1 MIVLI
6 QKKLEDLN
14 LFNTI
19 YFKNFKVIGLK
30 YKFLKGGGLLM
41 VLTVYKWLVIGSYIQ
56 YNWYNTLSKNGL

>member
-1 MIVLI
+1 MCTEKLKKMCFFLNFVIVIVLI

-19 YFKNFKVIGLK
+19 FPKNFKVIGLK

-41 VLTVYKWLVIGSYIQ
+41 VLTVL
-56 YNWYNTLSKNGL
+56 L